1 MTIFESISLVLAIL
15 VIGTAI
21 AYYLQKDQPP
31 MKDFIALNE
40 EVEATVEKT
49 QQVTKEAQTQVEA
62 IQEVESPLKAAPQ
75 GGTVNPE
82 ALQVPKKK
90 RKYYAKKPKTQI

>member
-15 VIGTAI
+15 VIGTTI

-62 IQEVESPLKAAPQ
+62 IQEVENPVKATP
-75 GGTVNPE
+75 TT
-82 ALQVPKKK
+82 KKK
-90 RKYYAKKPKTQI
+90 KYYPRKPKTQI

>member
-1 MTIFESISLVLAIL
+1 MTILTSLGLVLAIL

-31 MKDFIALNE
+31 MKDFTALNE
-40 EVEATVEKT
+40 EVESTVEKT
-49 QQVTKEAQTQVEA
+49 QQVIKEAQT
-62 IQEVESPLKAAPQ
+62 EVESPLKAAPQ